1 MNTLIVK
8 IGGNIIDDPAALKRF
23 LEDFTKLAGAKIL
36 VHGGGKLATDMLT
49 KLHIPVNM
57 HEGRRI
63 TDAETLKICTM
74 VYAGW
79 INKSIVAQLQ
89 ALGCNAIGLSGAD
102 ANMLRA
108 HRRPPE
114 PVDFGFVGD
123 VSAEAVD
130 VSFLAALFEQGLCPV
145 LCAVTHDEQGT
156 LLNTNADT
164 IASTLS
170 IALSKAGFTKQIICF
185 EKDGVLSDINNPQSV
200 IDEITEEDYALLKE
214 EGAIT
219 EGMIPKLEQ
228 AFAAIRAGVGEV
240 HIKHARNLL
249 SGKGTVVRKNDH
261 GSDEDISAGR

>member
-1 MNTLIVK
+1 LTS
-8 IGGNIIDDPAALKRF
+8 F
-23 LEDFTKLAGAKIL
+23 LRDFTKLAGAKIL
-36 VHGGGKLATDMLT
+36 VHGGGKLATDLLN
-49 KLHIPVNM
+49 KLQIPVKM

-63 TDAETLKICTM
+63 TDAETLKVCTM

-79 INKSIVAQLQ
+79 INKTIVARLQ

-102 ANMLRA
+102 GNVLRA

-123 VSAEAVD
+123 VSANTVD
-130 VSFLAALFEQGLCPV
+130 VTFLTALFEQGLCPV
-145 LCAVTHDEQGT
+145 CCAVTHDAQGA

-164 IASTLS
+164 IASTLA

-185 EKDGVLSDINNPQSV
+185 EKDGVLADVNDPQSV
-200 IDEITEEDYALLKE
+200 IDEITWDDYAVLKE

-219 EGMIPKLEQ
+219 AGMIPKLDQ

-240 HIKHARNLL
+240 HIKHARHLL
-249 SGKGTVVRKNDH
+249 SGKGTVVRK
-261 GSDEDISAGR
+261 

>member
-1 MNTLIVK
+1 MNILIVK
-8 IGGNIIDDPAALKRF
+8 IGGNIIDDPQALTSF

-36 VHGGGKLATDMLT
+36 VHGGGKLATEMLT
-49 KLHIPVNM
+49 KLQIPVKM

-63 TDAETLKICTM
+63 TDAETLKVCTM

-79 INKSIVAQLQ
+79 INKTIVAQLQ

-102 ANMLRA
+102 GNVLRA

-114 PVDFGFVGD
+114 PLDFGFVGD
-123 VSAEAVD
+123 VSANTVD
-130 VSFLAALFEQGLCPV
+130 VPFLTALFEQGLCPV
-145 LCAVTHDEQGT
+145 CCAVTHDAQGT

-164 IASTLS
+164 IASTLA

-185 EKDGVLSDINNPQSV
+185 EKDGVLADVNNPQSV
-200 IDEITEEDYALLKE
+200 IDEITEENYAALKE

-219 EGMIPKLEQ
+219 AGMIPKLDQ

-240 HIKHARNLL
+240 HIKHARHLL
-249 SGKGTVVRKNDH
+249 SGKGTVVRK
-261 GSDEDISAGR
+261 

>member
-8 IGGNIIDDPAALKRF
+8 IGGNIIDDPCALTGF
-23 LEDFTKLAGAKIL
+23 LKDFSKLAGAKIL
-36 VHGGGKLATDMLT
+36 VHGGGKLATDILE
-49 KLHIPVNM
+49 KLQIPVKM

-63 TDAETLKICTM
+63 TDAETLKVCTM

-79 INKSIVAQLQ
+79 INKSVVAQLQ

-102 ANMLRA
+102 GNVLRA
-108 HRRPPE
+108 HRRLPE

-123 VSAEAVD
+123 ISADAVD
-130 VSFLAALFEQGLCPV
+130 VSFLTALFEQGLCPV
-145 LCAVTHDEQGT
+145 FCAVTHDERGT

-164 IASTLS
+164 VASTLA

-200 IDEITEEDYALLKE
+200 IDEITEENYALLKE

-219 EGMIPKLEQ
+219 EGMIPKLDQ

-249 SGKGTVVRKNDH
+249 SGKGTVVRKTRD
-261 GSDEDISAGR
+261 

>member
-8 IGGNIIDDPAALKRF
+8 IGGNIIDDAAALAGF
-23 LEDFTKLAGAKIL
+23 LEDFSKLAGAKIL

-49 KLHIPVNM
+49 KLQIPVNM
-57 HEGRRI
+57 REGRRI
-63 TDAETLKICTM
+63 TDAETLKVCVM

-79 INKSIVAQLQ
+79 INKTIVAQLQ

-102 ANMLRA
+102 GNALCA

-123 VSAEAVD
+123 VSADAVD
-130 VSFLAALFEQGLCPV
+130 VPFLTALFEQGLCPV
-145 LCAVTHDEQGT
+145 FCAITHDGRGT

-164 IASTLS
+164 IASTFA

-185 EKDGVLSDINNPQSV
+185 EKDGVLSDINDPQSV
-200 IDEITEEDYALLKE
+200 IDEISEANYTLLKE

-219 EGMIPKLEQ
+219 EGMIPKLDQ

-240 HIKHARNLL
+240 HIKHARHLL
-249 SGKGTVVRKNDH
+249 SGKGTVVRKTGD
-261 GSDEDISAGR
+261 

>member
-1 MNTLIVK
+1 MNTLTVVK
-8 IGGNIIDDPAALKRF
+8 IGGNIIDNPEALTRF

-36 VHGGGKLATDMLT
+36 VHGGGKLATDMLE
-49 KLHIPVNM
+49 KLGIPVKM

-63 TDAETLKICTM
+63 TDADTLKICTM

-102 ANMLRA
+102 GNVLCA
-108 HRRPPE
+108 HRRAPE

-123 VSAEAVD
+123 VSADAVD
-130 VSFLAALFEQGLCPV
+130 VPFLTALFEQGLCPV
-145 LCAVTHDEQGT
+145 FCAVTHDEQGS

-170 IALSKAGFTKQIICF
+170 IALSKTGYTKQIICF
-185 EKDGVLSDINNPQSV
+185 EKDGVLSDINDPQSV
-200 IDEITEEDYALLKE
+200 IPEITEENYALLKE

-219 EGMIPKLEQ
+219 EGMIPKLDQ
-228 AFAAIRAGVGEV
+228 AFAAIKAGVGEV
-240 HIKHARNLL
+240 HIKHARHLL
-249 SGKGTVVRKNDH
+249 SGKGTVVKKTVD
-261 GSDEDISAGR
+261 D

>member
-1 MNTLIVK
+1 MNTLTVVK
-8 IGGNIIDDPAALKRF
+8 IGGNIIDNPEALTGF
-23 LEDFTKLAGAKIL
+23 LEDFAKLAGAKLL
-36 VHGGGKLATDMLT
+36 VHGGGKLATDMLE
-49 KLHIPVNM
+49 KLQIPVKM

-63 TDAETLKICTM
+63 TDADTLKICTM

-102 ANMLRA
+102 ANVLYARRRA
-108 HRRPPE
+108 PS

-123 VSAEAVD
+123 ITADAVD
-130 VSFLAALFEQGLCPV
+130 VPFLTALFEQGLCPV
-145 LCAVTHDEQGT
+145 FCAVTHDGQGT
-156 LLNTNADT
+156 LLNTNADS

-170 IALSKAGFTKQIICF
+170 IALSKTGFTKQIICL
-185 EKDGVLSDINNPQSV
+185 EKDGVLADINDPQSV
-200 IDEITEEDYALLKE
+200 IDEITEEDYALLRE

-219 EGMIPKLEQ
+219 EGMIPKLDQ

-249 SGKGTVVRKNDH
+249 SGKGTVVRKARD
-261 GSDEDISAGR
+261 

>member
-1 MNTLIVK
+1 MNTTTVVK
-8 IGGNIIDDPAALKRF
+8 IGGNIIDDPEALTGF
-23 LEDFTKLAGAKIL
+23 LEDFAKLAGAKLL
-36 VHGGGKLATDMLT
+36 VHGGGKLAAGMLE
-49 KLHIPVNM
+49 KLQIPVKM

-63 TDAETLKICTM
+63 TDAETLKICAM

-102 ANMLRA
+102 ANVLRA

-123 VSAEAVD
+123 ISADAVD
-130 VSFLAALFEQGLCPV
+130 VPFLTALFEQGLCPV
-145 LCAVTHDEQGT
+145 FCAITHDEQGT

-170 IALSKAGFTKQIICF
+170 IALSKTGFTKQIICF
-185 EKDGVLSDINNPQSV
+185 EKDGVLSDINDPQSV
-200 IDEITEEDYALLKE
+200 IDEITEENYALLKE

-219 EGMIPKLEQ
+219 EGMIPKLDQ

-240 HIKHARNLL
+240 YIKHARHLL
-249 SGKGTVVRKNDH
+249 SGKGTVVRKT
-261 GSDEDISAGR
+261 SD